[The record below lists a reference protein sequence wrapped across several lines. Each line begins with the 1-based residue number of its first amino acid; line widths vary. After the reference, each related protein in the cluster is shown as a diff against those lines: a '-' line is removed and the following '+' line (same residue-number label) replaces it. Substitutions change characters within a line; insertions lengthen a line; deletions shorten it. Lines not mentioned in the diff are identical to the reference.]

1 MGLPVQLPC
10 GSVLLGGV
18 STIRSTALRLRFFM
32 AAPPVLAVRC
42 WDGISEF
49 RRNSEASA
57 QLLEASE
64 VLTKITVLGRLSV
77 ISMRRSA
84 EIMQQR
90 RTAVAA
96 VKSGVAPQRI
106 SNILEIKTV
115 GFARKTYRFCVIAR
129 FVQKRNVD
137 SARKRLHTAKNVCF
151 PNKDVSNMCHC
162 EAAARPWQSLSQR
175 YGIPWRST
183 GVETKTAALSQNHE
197 IRCFVSLPLSFRVLF
212 RSVQPYFVPGC
223 RFVPFKIAASL
234 SLLAMTNLVGFA
246 EKRNNFW
253 SETFER
259 R

>member
-32 AAPPVLAVRC
+32 AAPPILAVRC
-42 WDGISEF
+42 WDGISEL

-106 SNILEIKTV
+106 SNISEIKTV
-115 GFARKTYRFCVIAR
+115 GFPRKTYRFCVIAR
-129 FVQKRNVD
+129 FVQKRDVD
-137 SARKRLHTAKNVCF
+137 SARNVCIQPRMF
-151 PNKDVSNMCHC
+151 VSQIK
-162 EAAARPWQSLSQR
+162 AFQ
-175 YGIPWRST
+175 
-183 GVETKTAALSQNHE
+183 
-197 IRCFVSLPLSFRVLF
+197 FVSL
-212 RSVQPYFVPGC
+212 RSRSATDSNIVNTKTVGI
-223 RFVPFKIAASL
+223 IAKPTIFYPVS
-234 SLLAMTNLVGFA
+234 SI
-246 EKRNNFW
+246 
-253 SETFER
+253 S
-259 R
+259 

>member
-42 WDGISEF
+42 WDEISEL

-64 VLTKITVLGRLSV
+64 VLTKITALVRLSV

-106 SNILEIKTV
+106 SNISEIKTV
-115 GFARKTYRFCVIAR
+115 GFTRKTYRFCVIAR
-129 FVQKRNVD
+129 FGQKRDVD

-151 PNKDVSNMCHC
+151 SNKSVSICVIVRPQRGRGNLKVEGRASRG
-162 EAAARPWQSLSQR
+162 EAQEWEPRRQP
-175 YGIPWRST
+175 YH
-183 GVETKTAALSQNHE
+183 KKHE
-197 IRCFVSLPLSFRVLF
+197 IRCFVSLPLSLF
-212 RSVQPYFVPGC
+212 
-223 RFVPFKIAASL
+223 
-234 SLLAMTNLVGFA
+234 
-246 EKRNNFW
+246 
-253 SETFER
+253 
-259 R
+259 

>member
-18 STIRSTALRLRFFM
+18 STIRSTALWLRFFM

-42 WDGISEF
+42 WDGISEL
-49 RRNSEASA
+49 RRTSEASA

-106 SNILEIKTV
+106 SNISEIKTV
-115 GFARKTYRFCVIAR
+115 GFTQKTYRFCVIAR
-129 FVQKRNVD
+129 FVQKRDVD
-137 SARKRLHTAKNVCF
+137 SARKRLHTAKNACF
-151 PNKDVSNMCHC
+151 SNKSVSICVIARS
-162 EAAARPWQSLSQR
+162 AATWQSLSQR
-175 YGIPWRST
+175 YGIPQQST
-183 GVETKTAALSQNHE
+183 GVRNKTAALSQ
-197 IRCFVSLPLSFRVLF
+197 
-212 RSVQPYFVPGC
+212 
-223 RFVPFKIAASL
+223 K
-234 SLLAMTNLVGFA
+234 T
-246 EKRNNFW
+246 
-253 SETFER
+253 
-259 R
+259 

>member
-42 WDGISEF
+42 WDGISEL

-96 VKSGVAPQRI
+96 VKNGVAPQRI
-106 SNILEIKTV
+106 SNISEIKTV
-115 GFARKTYRFCVIAR
+115 GFTRKTYRFCVIAGSCKSGMLILLENACIQPR
-129 FVQKRNVD
+129 MFV
-137 SARKRLHTAKNVCF
+137 
-151 PNKDVSNMCHC
+151 
-162 EAAARPWQSLSQR
+162 SQ
-175 YGIPWRST
+175 I
-183 GVETKTAALSQNHE
+183 KAFQ
-197 IRCFVSLPLSFRVLF
+197 FVSLRGAQ
-212 RSVQPYFVPGC
+212 RG
-223 RFVPFKIAASL
+223 RG
-234 SLLAMTNLVGFA
+234 NL
-246 EKRNNFW
+246 
-253 SETFER
+253 
-259 R
+259 